1 MNTQSRLLA
10 ALAEVCPRVHTE
22 LTTTDYYM
30 VTLSYDEA
38 KLITQ
43 ELVKKDFVLRK
54 VYTSSRNIPGFE
66 FAYGAAMWQ
75 IDSGIS
81 HGLLFDFVDTFDFL
95 DTADDD
101 TIVDDAVLTGGI
113 ALISA
118 KTAEIQL

>member
-54 VYTSSRNIPGFE
+54 VYTGSRNVPGFE

-75 IDSGIS
+75 IDSDIS
-81 HGLLFDFVDTFDFL
+81 HGLLFDFVDTDE
-95 DTADDD
+95 DD

-113 ALISA
+113 ALISE

>member
-22 LTTTDYYM
+22 LKTTDYYM

-81 HGLLFDFVDTFDFL
+81 HGLLFDFVDTLRAAL
-95 DTADDD
+95 D
-101 TIVDDAVLTGGI
+101 DDAVLTGGI
-113 ALISA
+113 ALISE